1 VVRSEFRAE
10 VEVREA
16 ASELGLLAVLGIA
29 SMALVAGLAYAVLGG
44 AESTLDTSA
53 SIARAGRLIA
63 GAVAAGFVLLALVL
77 VKPRPR
83 RAVAVATPQ
92 GVVVGGRPIARR
104 GLRSVVVV
112 QDGDAFCVELERSL
126 STVRLVAD
134 SRQDAE
140 ALAGTILGRP
150 REPAA
155 TARVRRRADYYNFL
169 ATAWMWLV
177 TYGAICVLPVSLP
190 LGALLTALAVPLT
203 AWVTLRAVPAQVL
216 VSDGGLTILH
226 PLRSHRVSAGELAG
240 AKVID
245 DDKVRIVF
253 TSGDRLD
260 VPELVDHPHDRAVTT
275 SNPPAERLAA
285 AVEAVVAAR
294 AAGAA

>member
-1 VVRSEFRAE
+1 

-16 ASELGLLAVLGIA
+16 AGELGLLAVLGIA

-44 AESTLDTSA
+44 SEFTLDTSA
-53 SIARAGRLIA
+53 SIERAGRLIA
-63 GAVAAGFVLLALVL
+63 ASLAAGFVLLALVL

-83 RAVAVATPQ
+83 RSSAIATRE
-92 GVVVGGRPIARR
+92 GVVVGKKRIARR

-112 QDGDAFCVELERSL
+112 EDGGAFCVELERRL

-134 SRQDAE
+134 SREDAE
-140 ALAGTILGRP
+140 ALAGAILGTA

-155 TARVRRRADYYNFL
+155 AARVRRRADYYNFL
-169 ATAWMWLV
+169 VTAWMWLV
-177 TYGAICVLPVSLP
+177 TYGCICVLPVSLP
-190 LGALLTALAVPLT
+190 LGALLTAVAVPLT

-216 VSDGGLTILH
+216 VSAGGLMILH
-226 PLRSHRVSAGELAG
+226 PLRSRRVPASELAG

-245 DDKVRIVF
+245 DDKVRILF
-253 TSGDRLD
+253 ASGARLV

-294 AAGAA
+294 AA